1 MQFYKSDTGISNLNP
16 AETAASDF
24 FIGATVYSGTEVTEN
39 TLNLLSKIFLETLLY
54 FTFYKPAWSFNYLAF
69 TKLCR
74 NFVSHLKQ
82 IKYVIS
88 RDNLYPLQ
96 S

>member
-1 MQFYKSDTGISNLNP
+1 MQFYKSDTGVSDLNP

-24 FIGATVYSGTEVTEN
+24 FIVATVYGGAEVAEN
-39 TLNLLSKIFLETLLY
+39 KLNLLFKIFLKILLY
-54 FTFYKPAWSFNYLAF
+54 FTFYKPPCSFNYLAF

-74 NFVSHLKQ
+74 NFVPHLKQ

>member
-1 MQFYKSDTGISNLNP
+1 VQFYKSDTGVGNLNP
-16 AETAASDF
+16 AETAASYF
-24 FIGATVYSGTEVTEN
+24 FIGATVYGGIEVAEN
-39 TLNLLSKIFLETLLY
+39 TLSLLSKIFLETLLY
-54 FTFYKPAWSFNYLAF
+54 FTFYKPPCSFNYLAF

-74 NFVSHLKQ
+74 NFVPHLKQ